1 MEAEDTELQNQSK
14 EVILFGRDIRKVP
27 CFKNSILFGIYSG
40 LATGLATF
48 MFTSRVKLA
57 SNVAMGSYVSVALG
71 YYFFCRYTYVK
82 NKYDIAEIQQ
92 ALRHK
97 HFSNDEENMQSFLQ
111 DDEKLEDA

>member
-57 SNVAMGSYVSVALG
+57 SNVAMGSY
-71 YYFFCRYTYVK
+71 
-82 NKYDIAEIQQ
+82 Q